1 MKMTV
6 SPQTFC
12 ARNAFFTLLK
22 KEIIRFK
29 KVAFHTIAAPVLS
42 SLLYL
47 IVFGTALEE
56 RVPTTTQTPYL
67 NFLAPGLVI
76 MAVLQNA
83 FANSSSSFVQSKI
96 SGTLTFLLIT
106 PLSNTQIAAA
116 YVLSAT
122 LRGLIVGFCVWL
134 GTSLWIAPSLHSIVW
149 IFSFALLGAFIMA
162 TLGLITAIWADR
174 YEQMGVIQTFFI
186 MPLTFL
192 SGVFYSCETL
202 PNPWRELAAFNPLY
216 YIIDGFRG
224 GFLGHFETNPLV
236 ACVWGMSVTI
246 VVFLA
251 SIWLLKVGYKIKN

>member
-1 MKMTV
+1 MTV
-6 SPQTFC
+6 CSQTFC
-12 ARNAFFTLLK
+12 TRNAFLTLLK

-47 IVFGTALEE
+47 IVFGAALEE
-56 RVPTTTQTPYL
+56 RIPTLTQTPYL
-67 NFLAPGLVI
+67 NFLVPGLVI

-96 SGTLTFLLIT
+96 SGTLTFLLVT
-106 PLSNTQIAAA
+106 PLSNTLIAAA
-116 YVLSAT
+116 YILSAT
-122 LRGLIVGFCVWL
+122 LRGLIVGLCVWL
-134 GTSLWIAPSLHSIVW
+134 GTSLWITPSLHSIVW
-149 IFSFALLGAFIMA
+149 IFSFGLLGAFIMA
-162 TLGLITAIWADR
+162 ALGLITAIWADR

-216 YIIDGFRG
+216 YLIDGFRG
-224 GFLGHFETNPLV
+224 GFLGYFETDPFI
-236 ACVWGMSVTI
+236 ACIWGIGVSSMA
-246 VVFLA
+246 FLA
-251 SIWLLKVGYKIKN
+251 SVWLLKIGYKIKN